1 MASKKTE
8 KRRAARLR
16 KSAKAIQTSQDELE
30 DENIPGDDSLE
41 ETEPEELQK
50 DYMDSSYGG
59 ATSFEE
65 LDALK
70 DANNKARAVRET
82 TWETQ
87 DLVGNVLRDPEMS
100 PEQKAKAIGNI
111 GSGFSARVSKL
122 VKVEKKEKKS
132 YDMDVLEVQAI
143 LAKHKRRLSLVERTG
158 EWLSKTRLH
167 PEIEY
172 PLSNK
177 IEVIYSMEKFVK
189 ELTEHPES
197 TVRESLVI
205 LKQAAEE
212 MELVSLDERGSV
224 LIEKDLDGQWR
235 AIMVPS
241 NKFQDLDGDIL
252 SSAAHEE
259 YVQWVK
265 QNPHM
270 MPEVLLW
277 HQPVTKHSHAVD
289 FMAYDD
295 GFLIASAILEEHEAA
310 GLLKAQQSY
319 DLGMSHGSFALETD
333 PQNPKVITKYR
344 MFEVSVLPIE
354 KAANPFTDFDAVH
367 IVKEARM
374 KKETQDFIA
383 SIVGPEKAAALA
395 AQSQAREK
403 VLENA
408 GIESKEKKTES
419 PDTIVAAPADS
430 KPVVD
435 TPASVLTPELLKA
448 IEEHLGVDGLDATI
462 ATLKEQAG
470 KVGVLED
477 TVRELLTLK
486 DGQDQK
492 LADMISP
499 TIAKQ
504 RSWMES
510 RPSESDRNK
519 LNKDTE
525 EGKKILKST
534 PALDPENWLSQ
545 AVGAQPLDSVN
556 S

>member
-1 MASKKTE
+1 
-8 KRRAARLR
+8 
-16 KSAKAIQTSQDELE
+16 
-30 DENIPGDDSLE
+30 
-41 ETEPEELQK
+41 
-50 DYMDSSYGG
+50 
-59 ATSFEE
+59 
-65 LDALK
+65 
-70 DANNKARAVRET
+70 
-82 TWETQ
+82 
-87 DLVGNVLRDPEMS
+87 
-100 PEQKAKAIGNI
+100 
-111 GSGFSARVSKL
+111 
-122 VKVEKKEKKS
+122 
-132 YDMDVLEVQAI
+132 
-143 LAKHKRRLSLVERTG
+143 
-158 EWLSKTRLH
+158 
-167 PEIEY
+167 
-172 PLSNK
+172 
-177 IEVIYSMEKFVK
+177 
-189 ELTEHPES
+189 
-197 TVRESLVI
+197 
-205 LKQAAEE
+205 
-212 MELVSLDERGSV
+212 
-224 LIEKDLDGQWR
+224 
-235 AIMVPS
+235 
-241 NKFQDLDGDIL
+241 
-252 SSAAHEE
+252 
-259 YVQWVK
+259 
-265 QNPHM
+265 
-270 MPEVLLW
+270 
-277 HQPVTKHSHAVD
+277 
-289 FMAYDD
+289 
-295 GFLIASAILEEHEAA
+295 
-310 GLLKAQQSY
+310 
-319 DLGMSHGSFALETD
+319 
-333 PQNPKVITKYR
+333 
-344 MFEVSVLPIE
+344 
-354 KAANPFTDFDAVH
+354 
-367 IVKEARM
+367 M